1 MHEEHDGRT
10 GPTVEERITVV
21 SNYTIKLADDDEM
34 SWILD
39 SDATIHATSHREIFT
54 NYTTDD
60 FWCCEDG
67 NQ

>member
-10 GPTVEERITVV
+10 GPTIEERITIV

-39 SDATIHATSHREIFT
+39 HTCYIS
-54 NYTTDD
+54 
-60 FWCCEDG
+60 
-67 NQ
+67 